1 VAIDESSRTTE
12 SDAPHAKRPSLLD
25 IVGRQLDAVADA
37 GVLAALL
44 DPTVAAEDTA
54 GALSRELWIRQEL
67 WARSFEDLFPG
78 LADITETGPVTEA
91 SARTRN
97 VLLNS
102 HLASWSALARATPL
116 HLAGLPNY
124 GRKSFAETVGM
135 LLVAW
140 AAHCR
145 SAPTSTVPIDGHG
158 ERPATEA
165 DPPGV
170 GSRLSDVGE
179 VLTWLWRETGAETL
193 ADALADWPGAN
204 PPERISAIAETILDR
219 RLDET
224 LSLRAPDELAWRT
237 LFDLPQRDMTIL
249 RERVYRDGRAVTL
262 AELAERLDLTR
273 ERVRQLETRVRKH
286 LAAQLTDDGECAGLV
301 HLAAR
306 TRRAIGCIAE
316 GADAIATVDAAVIA
330 SSEKPPRDNLRRNV
344 LFSLIGPHV
353 EEDGLFIS
361 EVAARRLDDARR
373 VVADSEP
380 GTALPE
386 SLVGD
391 LIEELGVPP
400 ALEHRL
406 EELLGIRRIGGRHVV
421 WRGSMADKAVS
432 ALSVTGEPMT
442 MLALHERVG
451 LECNPRSLAGQVQ
464 GDRRIIRRGKEHY
477 GLRSWG
483 GEEYTGILEELE
495 QAIERADGRI
505 DLEKTVEAFVATFGV
520 SAQSVRS
527 YAADRRFVR
536 NGDGS
541 LSLRTE
547 ADPSPS
553 PRGRPLVETRGV
565 FLLDGVWHLRIEVDH
580 DLLRGSGR
588 LLATGAAVAA
598 GLEPDLTLGFDYG
611 VGSVTF
617 SWSRSQPNIG
627 SLRATALAQ
636 GCVEGD
642 LLFLP
647 LAGPEPRQCRVCRAV
662 DRHGAL
668 GVIRLA
674 LEMGLDAHD
683 LDADDP
689 VPIAHGLG
697 LPAGADWQDVV
708 DRLRDRGD
716 GDLVDL
722 IPLQLQ

>member
-1 VAIDESSRTTE
+1 
-12 SDAPHAKRPSLLD
+12 
-25 IVGRQLDAVADA
+25 
-37 GVLAALL
+37 
-44 DPTVAAEDTA
+44 
-54 GALSRELWIRQEL
+54 
-67 WARSFEDLFPG
+67 
-78 LADITETGPVTEA
+78 
-91 SARTRN
+91 
-97 VLLNS
+97 
-102 HLASWSALARATPL
+102 
-116 HLAGLPNY
+116 
-124 GRKSFAETVGM
+124 
-135 LLVAW
+135 
-140 AAHCR
+140 
-145 SAPTSTVPIDGHG
+145 
-158 ERPATEA
+158 
-165 DPPGV
+165 
-170 GSRLSDVGE
+170 
-179 VLTWLWRETGAETL
+179 
-193 ADALADWPGAN
+193 
-204 PPERISAIAETILDR
+204 
-219 RLDET
+219 
-224 LSLRAPDELAWRT
+224 
-237 LFDLPQRDMTIL
+237 MTIL

-344 LFSLIGPHV
+344 LLSLIGPHV

-432 ALSVTGEPMT
+432 VLSVTGEPTT

-611 VGSVTF
+611 AGSVTF

-636 GCVEGD
+636 GCAEGD

-662 DRHGAL
+662 DRHGAS

-689 VPIAHGLG
+689 VPIAYGLG